1 MSLVN
6 KKGVDLSSN
15 NGDVSIAK
23 IKQAGFDFVMIRCGY
38 GSDKKTQDDTQF
50 VNNVKKCQA
59 AGVPWGVY
67 LFSYALNADEAKS
80 EVEHVD
86 RLLKAEKAK
95 GYRPTLPIALDVEW
109 TEYHER
115 NGAWNAKTLTA
126 VATTFLDE
134 IKKRGYYPMIYTGYS
149 ELDDLLSEHIRN
161 DFDCWFAQ
169 WNSKPN
175 SYKYNRLGIW
185 QYGGE
190 TNYLESN
197 SISGVGVVDK
207 NICYKDYP
215 TIIKSGGYNGWAKG
229 SAASS
234 GKTSSGN
241 TSQSQ
246 STSKTPTVATVQKW
260 LNTNFNSKL
269 DVDGI
274 YGSLTKAALVK
285 ALQKTLG
292 GLDVDGIF
300 GYYTKN
306 AVKNL
311 SIGDT
316 GTLVYILQG
325 LLLCNGYGTGGF
337 DGIFGSG
344 TEAAVKSYQYQHGL
358 EADGI
363 AGRQTFESLCD

>member
-23 IKQAGFDFVMIRCGY
+23 IKQAGFEFVMIRCGY
-38 GSDKKTQDDTQF
+38 GSDIKSQDDTQF
-50 VNNVKKCQA
+50 VNNVKKCEA
-59 AGVPWGVY
+59 AGMPWGVY

-95 GYRPTLPIALDVEW
+95 GCRPTLPVALDVEW

-115 NGAWNAKTLTA
+115 NGAWNAKTLTT

-149 ELDDLLSEHIRN
+149 ELDGLLSAHIRN

-175 SYKYNRLGIW
+175 SYKYDRLGIW

-207 NICYKDYP
+207 NLCYKDYP
-215 TIIKSGGYNGWAKG
+215 TIIKSGGYNGWKKQGKVLDSTGYSYKDKGIGVLALKEMLILAK
-229 SAASS
+229 
-234 GKTSSGN
+234 
-241 TSQSQ
+241 
-246 STSKTPTVATVQKW
+246 
-260 LNTNFNSKL
+260 KL
-269 DVDGI
+269 GITTQGMDENGTFGDG
-274 YGSLTKAALVK
+274 TKIAVNQVLK
-285 ALQKTLG
+285 KG
-292 GLDVDGIF
+292 GYDQ
-300 GYYTKN
+300 N
-306 AVKNL
+306 
-311 SIGDT
+311 
-316 GTLVYILQG
+316 
-325 LLLCNGYGTGGF
+325 
-337 DGIFGSG
+337 
-344 TEAAVKSYQYQHGL
+344 
-358 EADGI
+358 GI
-363 AGRQTFESLCD
+363 AGTNFIKYLAKLIKSKT